1 MVAAGIL
8 TAGYWLINWALE
20 RKRFAKVPL
29 GQILWNVFALA
40 VGLLFL
46 APLFYI

>member
-8 TAGYWLINWALE
+8 TAGYWLITWALE